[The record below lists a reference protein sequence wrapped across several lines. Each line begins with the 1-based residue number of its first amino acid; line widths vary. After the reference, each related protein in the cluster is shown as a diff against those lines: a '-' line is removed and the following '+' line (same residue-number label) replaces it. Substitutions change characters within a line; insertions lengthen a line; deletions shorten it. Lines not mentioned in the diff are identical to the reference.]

1 MSTIRLPDGREVRAA
16 RDSRTGLR
24 VWARDGRKA
33 SRDELERAIAAATV
47 RAMPIGEAERRG
59 LREKGH
65 RFFRAVPSIVT
76 GLRGKAPMQNGETR

>member
-1 MSTIRLPDGREVRAA
+1 VSTLRLPDGREVRAA
-16 RDSRTGLR
+16 RDPRTGLR

-33 SRDELERAIAAATV
+33 SRDELERAIEAATV

-76 GLRGKAPMQNGETR
+76 GLRGKATTQGEGR